1 MVTIRPRILLVDD
14 DDAVLCMMQESLEAN
29 NFEVVP
35 VPNVSEALNQIVTR
49 HFDVLI
55 TDLHLPGPGDGFT
68 VATAMR
74 HSQPEAL
81 TLVLSG
87 FPDVQEA
94 MTAILVQADEVI
106 VKPCD
111 IKQLIEHIRKGM
123 LEHKPSVRRSRE
135 SVASILEGDNA
146 ITIQRWLSRVE
157 QTEALASHSLA
168 DNDRTG
174 HLPEL
179 LMDIVTRL
187 REIRVIEAIAR
198 PSPAAVAHGQ
208 LRYRQGYDAPMMVQE
223 SRILQVCLF
232 ETIQRNLATVDF
244 SLVLPDIML
253 IADEVDSQL
262 TQSVESFLKLQ
273 SAIAALP
280 SA

>member
-1 MVTIRPRILLVDD
+1 MRPRILLVDD
-14 DDAVLCMMQESLEAN
+14 DDAVLCMMHESLEAN

-35 VPNVSEALNQIVTR
+35 VRNVTEALNQIAAQ

-55 TDLHLPGPGDGFT
+55 TDLHMPGPGDGFT

-87 FPDVQEA
+87 FPDVHEA
-94 MTAILVQADEVI
+94 MSAILLQADEII
-106 VKPCD
+106 VKPCE
-111 IKQLIEHIRKGM
+111 IKELSELIRKRM
-123 LEHKPSVRRSRE
+123 LEHKPSVRRNKE
-135 SVASILEGDNA
+135 SVASILERDA
-146 ITIQRWLSRVE
+146 DITIQRWLSRVGKTDE
-157 QTEALASHSLA
+157 LASCLLVET
-168 DNDRTG
+168 DRTG

-179 LMDIVTRL
+179 IKDIAARL
-187 REIRVIEAIAR
+187 RETRIVEAIAR
-198 PSPAAVAHGQ
+198 PSHAAVAHGQ
-208 LRYRQGYDAPMMVQE
+208 LRYRQGYNAPMIVQE
-223 SRILQVCLF
+223 SRILQVSLF
-232 ETIQRNLATVDF
+232 ETIQRNLGSVDF

-273 SAIAALP
+273 STIAA
-280 SA
+280 